1 MSVDGLV
8 GEKTGDTTVA
18 EADPWL
24 AGLYSLQA
32 EYALDL
38 GDNQAASKLITE
50 GKKFDAK
57 NTRLNAAKAILLART
72 GEWDEAGKVFAQ
84 VWSEVAPAMKVK
96 TIRSV
101 NDERRTAVPDGTL
114 QAAAEAA
121 VELYRWQ
128 EAGQL
133 LEHVIRRQPSQPL
146 ALLRQ
151 VKTLVRAAEWY
162 FTGSKLGSIA
172 HLPDENVGSE
182 QAYSRFNEDRK
193 STRLNPVTKR
203 SRMPS

>member
-1 MSVDGLV
+1 MMVRI
-8 GEKTGDTTVA
+8 
-18 EADPWL
+18 P
-24 AGLYSLQA
+24 
-32 EYALDL
+32 
-38 GDNQAASKLITE
+38 
-50 GKKFDAK
+50 
-57 NTRLNAAKAILLART
+57 
-72 GEWDEAGKVFAQ
+72 
-84 VWSEVAPAMKVK
+84 APAAFSSAGSTSGRAGSIMP
-96 TIRSV
+96 IRSV

-133 LEHVIRRQPSQPL
+133 FEHVIRRQPSQPL